1 MTRIAAMTLIGQ
13 HGKIGAVFGDH
24 RQDEKRYLR
33 DQKKGGAK
41 KNTGQLGH
49 PVLID
54 TAGSMLVPDLLGGDD
69 AFVAGIRFAATTC
82 VTGAANA

>member
-49 PVLID
+49 PVLINI
-54 TAGSMLVPDLLGGDD
+54 GSTLVPDLLGGDD
-69 AFVAGIRFAATTC
+69 AFVAGIRFATTTC